1 MLLDP
6 GVPHR
11 DSFAKYAAA
20 FFTIS
25 RSSLA
30 LASSRRSRETS
41 ASSSLTPRF
50 IGTAAPAA
58 PLSLPARL
66 NRIQFHKLES
76 GMPSRFAAWLPPIDS
91 ASRTASSLN
100 SSVYCRFGTDSF
112 LPISSSVH
120 QKPTSNLMYVNP
132 RQGHMPAIWD
142 YVWSLVW
149 EGFENPSPDRDRLAR
164 EADALSGRAIAI
176 DYSDIR
182 AWRARTWALAG

>member
-132 RQGHMPAIWD
+132 RQGQSATPTD
-142 YVWSLVW
+142 GS
-149 EGFENPSPDRDRLAR
+149 GDPRLA
-164 EADALSGRAIAI
+164 DVQPN
-176 DYSDIR
+176 
-182 AWRARTWALAG
+182 ARHE